1 MEKKS
6 TTDSPPSV
14 AALAI
19 LRIYLVGRY
28 VHSAT
33 PGLDIVPVLVCQ
45 QVELCWSLISATIP
59 ALKSFVKS
67 FNSGFGLTFD
77 PDATTRYGSR
87 GYGASGGYELRSV
100 GKGKSMLSSKGSR
113 NATMNDGEDR
123 ITDVL
128 HRKEKG
134 NGRDV
139 GSIKSMG
146 SQDHII
152 RKDMQWEVHY
162 EQ

>member
-1 MEKKS
+1 MKT
-6 TTDSPPSV
+6 TTDSPLSV
-14 AALAI
+14 AVLAI
-19 LRIYLVGRY
+19 VRVYLVGKY

-45 QVELCWSLISATIP
+45 QAELCWSLISATIP

-67 FNSGFGLTFD
+67 FNSGFGLTLD
-77 PDATTRYGSR
+77 PDIATRYGSR
-87 GYGASGGYELRSV
+87 GCSASGGFELRSV
-100 GKGKSMLSSKGSR
+100 GKGKSILSSKGSR
-113 NATMNDGEDR
+113 NATLKGGEDR

-139 GSIKSMG
+139 DSIKSM
-146 SQDHII
+146 SSRDRII
-152 RKDMQWEVHY
+152 RKDVQWEIHY

>member
-1 MEKKS
+1 MEKNPQL
-6 TTDSPPSV
+6 TLLPSV

-19 LRIYLVGRY
+19 LRIYLVDKY
-28 VHSAT
+28 VHSAK

-67 FNSGFGLTFD
+67 FNSGFGLTLD

-87 GYGASGGYELRSV
+87 GYAAGGGFELRSV
-100 GKGKSMLSSKGSR
+100 GKGKSILSSKGSR
-113 NATMNDGEDR
+113 NTTSKDGEDR
-123 ITDVL
+123 ITDML
-128 HRKEKG
+128 HRKDKK

-152 RKDMQWEVHY
+152 RKDVQWEVRY

>member
-1 MEKKS
+1 
-6 TTDSPPSV
+6 
-14 AALAI
+14 
-19 LRIYLVGRY
+19 LVGKY
-28 VHSAT
+28 VHSAK

-45 QVELCWSLISATIP
+45 QVELCWSLVSATIP

-67 FNSGFGLTFD
+67 FNSGFGLTLD
-77 PDATTRYGSR
+77 PDATSRYGSR
-87 GYGASGGYELRSV
+87 GYGSRGYGAGGAFELGSV

-113 NATMNDGEDR
+113 NATLKDGEDR

-128 HRKEKG
+128 HRKEKR

-152 RKDMQWEVHY
+152 RKDVQWEIRY

>member
-1 MEKKS
+1 MKNP
-6 TTDSPPSV
+6 TTDSPSSV
-14 AALAI
+14 VALAI
-19 LRIYLVGRY
+19 LRIYLVRKY

-67 FNSGFGLTFD
+67 FNSGFGLTLD

-87 GYGASGGYELRSV
+87 GYGASGGIELRSV
-100 GKGKSMLSSKGSR
+100 GKGKSILSSKGSR
-113 NATMNDGEDR
+113 NATLKDGEDR
-123 ITDVL
+123 ITDML
-128 HRKEKG
+128 YRKEKG

-139 GSIKSMG
+139 GSIKSMS

-152 RKDMQWEVHY
+152 RKDMQWDIHY